1 MRNYFLKFIYTLKHT
16 KFKDLPIVYK
26 LGICFLCVFTFMFAL
41 SIVNFIYYKNDKN
54 NTTLSTVSQMNSQTT
69 SEIDSDLRNMI
80 DVTKLPIF
88 YYNSLQSYS
97 SNNYGN
103 PPSNKNGT
111 YINTYSPIYNMID
124 NIFFLKENLHSVFIF
139 NSNGENYY
147 KLRSSS
153 LYAPFDPSKKIWYSK
168 TIKNFG
174 SPVIIP
180 TYILSNV
187 SEVKG
192 NKSYIYGVSRAI
204 IDIDNSKMVGIVLV
218 NGNIETLQNI
228 LKKSI
233 IYKNQRIILTNS
245 KGYIICDTK
254 SSEITKSLTK
264 NQYNNLISSSKNN
277 SNHSKLNGVDCLITS
292 SSSTLSDWKIINIIP
307 VNELNRNINLMKCR
321 TYFITFT
328 FISIALILIAII
340 AKQIVNPI
348 KKLSSAMKVVEN
360 GHFDVKINVTTKDEI
375 GNLSKS
381 FNSMTQKIKNLIKEV
396 YTNKLAQKDLELKML
411 QNQINPHFIYNT
423 IESIHMMAEINDDNE
438 TAKMAINLGKILR
451 YGLSNSNKKV
461 TVLDEINN
469 LKSYIMLQEM
479 RYDNIEKIDI
489 DIEPIL
495 FSAEIMKLTFQPIVE
510 NSLYH
515 GLNSCE
521 SGGIIKVIGRK
532 FQNNMEFE
540 IADNGIGMN
549 IDQLDSLNGYINN
562 LNNDFTSIGLKNVN
576 QRIKL
581 HYGNNY
587 GIKISSNPNVGT
599 TVKISLPFK
608 KSSKT
613 E

>member
-1 MRNYFLKFIYTLKHT
+1 
-16 KFKDLPIVYK
+16 
-26 LGICFLCVFTFMFAL
+26 
-41 SIVNFIYYKNDKN
+41 
-54 NTTLSTVSQMNSQTT
+54 
-69 SEIDSDLRNMI
+69 
-80 DVTKLPIF
+80 
-88 YYNSLQSYS
+88 
-97 SNNYGN
+97 
-103 PPSNKNGT
+103 
-111 YINTYSPIYNMID
+111 
-124 NIFFLKENLHSVFIF
+124 
-139 NSNGENYY
+139 
-147 KLRSSS
+147 
-153 LYAPFDPSKKIWYSK
+153 
-168 TIKNFG
+168 
-174 SPVIIP
+174 
-180 TYILSNV
+180 
-187 SEVKG
+187 
-192 NKSYIYGVSRAI
+192 
-204 IDIDNSKMVGIVLV
+204 
-218 NGNIETLQNI
+218 
-228 LKKSI
+228 
-233 IYKNQRIILTNS
+233 
-245 KGYIICDTK
+245 
-254 SSEITKSLTK
+254 
-264 NQYNNLISSSKNN
+264 
-277 SNHSKLNGVDCLITS
+277 
-292 SSSTLSDWKIINIIP
+292 
-307 VNELNRNINLMKCR
+307 
-321 TYFITFT
+321 
-328 FISIALILIAII
+328 
-340 AKQIVNPI
+340 
-348 KKLSSAMKVVEN
+348 
-360 GHFDVKINVTTKDEI
+360 
-375 GNLSKS
+375 
-381 FNSMTQKIKNLIKEV
+381 
-396 YTNKLAQKDLELKML
+396 
-411 QNQINPHFIYNT
+411 
-423 IESIHMMAEINDDNE
+423 
-438 TAKMAINLGKILR
+438 MAINLGKILR

-521 SGGIIKVIGRK
+521 SGGIIKVIGRR